1 MFLGLVS
8 AASTVVAVETGHW
21 FAVPF
26 AMIFTFGYGYH
37 AFFVAFEQ
45 LMRRKAHRARE
56 AAASLQ
62 VTASGTRLAALE
74 ASGRTDELA
83 A

>member
-1 MFLGLVS
+1 
-8 AASTVVAVETGHW
+8 
-21 FAVPF
+21 
-26 AMIFTFGYGYH
+26 
-37 AFFVAFEQ
+37 
-45 LMRRKAHRARE
+45 MRRKAHRARE